1 MASHPRPRFFLSRP
15 DGTIVPLIPLDE
27 LPEDIIIPGVP
38 RTMSLAETAG
48 MVSLGRVGPPES
60 FYLVDSQNDIPT
72 PVANGR
78 GREVNNSP
86 KNKKVRSLCPFR
98 LSQQI
103 LLIKRM
109 KTDQRRQGLQTWQRI
124 LLLLDS

>member
-1 MASHPRPRFFLSRP
+1 
-15 DGTIVPLIPLDE
+15 
-27 LPEDIIIPGVP
+27 
-38 RTMSLAETAG
+38 MSLAETAG

-86 KNKKVRSLCPFR
+86 KNKKTRDGKDCKPGKEYCSYWIRNGECDFV
-98 LSQQI
+98 QQG
-103 LLIKRM
+103 KR
-109 KTDQRRQGLQTWQRI
+109 LQTR
-124 LLLLDS
+124 SKK